1 MDKLT
6 VISCLLFFTADA
18 FAIVALSMPD
28 WIVTSVGGIMI
39 LIMGIE
45 YESKFYKNIRLF
57 LISSSCIRMYTICF
71 IQTK

>member
-28 WIVTSVGGIMI
+28 WIVTSVGG
-39 LIMGIE
+39 
-45 YESKFYKNIRLF
+45 N
-57 LISSSCIRMYTICF
+57 
-71 IQTK
+71 

>member
-28 WIVTSVGGIMI
+28 WIVTSVGGNEDI
-39 LIMGIE
+39 LYFTDE
-45 YESKFYKNIRLF
+45 
-57 LISSSCIRMYTICF
+57 MYAEKSF
-71 IQTK
+71 INEA

>member
-39 LIMGIE
+39 LIE
-45 YESKFYKNIRLF
+45 YESKFYKIIFDRF
-57 LISSSCIRMYTICF
+57 
-71 IQTK
+71 

>member
-28 WIVTSVGGIMI
+28 WIVTSVGGNEYI
-39 LIMGIE
+39 L
-45 YESKFYKNIRLF
+45 YFNDKV
-57 LISSSCIRMYTICF
+57 YT
-71 IQTK
+71 KPV

>member
-39 LIMGIE
+39 LIE
-45 YESKFYKNIRLF
+45 YESKFYKIIN
-57 LISSSCIRMYTICF
+57 LISSFCIRMYTICF
-71 IQTK
+71 IETK